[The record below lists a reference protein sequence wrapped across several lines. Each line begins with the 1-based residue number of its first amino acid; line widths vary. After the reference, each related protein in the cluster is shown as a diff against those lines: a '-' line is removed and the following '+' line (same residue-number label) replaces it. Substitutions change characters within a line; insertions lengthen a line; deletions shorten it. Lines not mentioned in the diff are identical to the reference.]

1 MDKKG
6 DKLNELYLANRIDE
20 AYELAESIITEN
32 PDDADAHFVLG
43 RIFYKK
49 QEWGK
54 AVNQFRRVLEIVPD
68 HKEAQ
73 TQLEIT
79 NSILNYYT
87 PDMFNP

>member
-6 DKLNELYLANRIDE
+6 DNLTELYYSNRIDE
-20 AYELAESIITEN
+20 ACKLAESLIAEN
-32 PDDADAHFVLG
+32 SDNADAHFVLG

-79 NSILNYYT
+79 NAILNYYT